1 METVMDYRFDTAIP
15 VLERTPG
22 VMAALL
28 GGLPD
33 VWLEAREGDQKW
45 TAREVLSHLIHGE
58 RTDWMPRVEHLL
70 AHGDKVAFPPFDQD
84 ASIREGGGQ
93 PIPALLETFA
103 SLRRQSLTRL
113 RDLKL
118 GQADLAR
125 TGRHPEFG
133 VVTLG
138 QHLATWVA
146 HDLGH
151 IAQVVRVMSRQYKEA
166 VGPWVAYLSLLRS
179 E

>member
-1 METVMDYRFDTAIP
+1 MDYRFDTAIP

-22 VMAALL
+22 VMSALL

-33 VWLEAREGDQKW
+33 VWLEAREGDKKW
-45 TAREVLSHLIHGE
+45 TAKDVLSHLIHGE
-58 RTDWMPRVEHLL
+58 RTDWIPRVEHLL
-70 AHGDKVAFPPFDQD
+70 AHGDRVAFEAFDQE
-84 ASIREGGGQ
+84 ASIRAADGQ
-93 PIPALLETFA
+93 PMPALLDSFA
-103 SLRRQSLTRL
+103 ALRQQSLSRL
-113 RDLKL
+113 RALGLSESDLT
-118 GQADLAR
+118 R

-138 QHLATWVA
+138 QHLSTWVA

>member
-1 METVMDYRFDTAIP
+1 METAMDYQFDTAVP

-22 VMAALL
+22 VMSALL

-33 VWLEAREGDQKW
+33 VWLEAREGDRKW

-58 RTDWMPRVEHLL
+58 RTDWIPRVEHLL
-70 AHGDKVAFPPFDQD
+70 AHGDRVAFPPFDQD
-84 ASIREGGGQ
+84 ASIRAGGEQSISG
-93 PIPALLETFA
+93 LLKTFA
-103 SLRRQSLTRL
+103 DLRRKSLARL
-113 RDLKL
+113 RELKL
-118 GQADLAR
+118 GQADLTR

-138 QHLATWVA
+138 QHLSTWVA

-151 IAQVVRVMSRQYKEA
+151 ISQVVRVMSRQYKEA